1 MFVRIGTDITF
12 GWNINCKLCIGNRF
26 FPAYFDDKF
35 PFNTHLKS
43 IYQFFFSCML

>member
-12 GWNINCKLCIGNRF
+12 GWNINCNLCIENRF

-43 IYQFFFSCML
+43 I